1 MGDAAPWNIRR
12 ATADDIEALVR
23 LRVAMM
29 AETNGHGGGAESPG
43 AAALAEAN
51 RTYMRGA
58 IPSGEFVA
66 YVAEADGVI
75 IATSGVTLYRT
86 APNSGNLSG
95 IQAYILN
102 MYTLPEWRGRGLAS
116 ALVERLVEH
125 ARTAGATRV
134 ALRATDA
141 GRRVYE
147 RFGFTSDSRFMR
159 LRIARH
165 VSPE

>member
-1 MGDAAPWNIRR
+1 VADAAPWNIRR
-12 ATADDIEALVR
+12 AAADDIEALVR

-29 AETNGHGGGAESPG
+29 AETGGHGGGAESPG

-51 RTYMRGA
+51 RTYMREA
-58 IPSGEFVA
+58 VPSGDFVA

-95 IQAYILN
+95 VQAYILN
-102 MYTLPEWRGRGLAS
+102 MYTLPDWRGKGLAS
-116 ALVERLVEH
+116 ALVERLLEH
-125 ARTAGATRV
+125 ARDAGAPRV

-147 RFGFTSDSRFMR
+147 RFGFTGDSQYMHLR
-159 LRIARH
+159 LAGHID
-165 VSPE
+165 PE

>member
-12 ATADDIEALVR
+12 ATAGDIETLVR
-23 LRVAMM
+23 LRVEMM
-29 AETNGHGGGAESPG
+29 AETDGHGDAESPG

-58 IPSGEFVA
+58 VPSGEFVA
-66 YVAEADGVI
+66 YVAEANGVI

-86 APNSGNLSG
+86 APNPGNLSG
-95 IQAYILN
+95 MQAYILN

-116 ALVERLVEH
+116 ALVERLVDH
-125 ARTAGATRV
+125 ARAAGATRV
-134 ALRATDA
+134 ALRATDV

-147 RFGFTSDSRFMR
+147 RLGFTSDSRFMH
-159 LRIARH
+159 LRIAGH
-165 VSPE
+165 ISPE

>member
-1 MGDAAPWNIRR
+1 VANAAPWNIRR

-29 AETNGHGGGAESPG
+29 AETNGHDGDAESPS
-43 AAALAEAN
+43 AALAEAN

-58 IPSGEFVA
+58 VTSGEFVA
-66 YVAEADGVI
+66 YVAEADSVI
-75 IATSGVTLYRT
+75 IAASGVTLYRT

-95 IQAYILN
+95 VQAYILN

-116 ALVERLVEH
+116 ALVERLAEH
-125 ARTAGATRV
+125 ARSAGATRV

-141 GRRVYE
+141 GRSVYE
-147 RFGFTSDSRFMR
+147 RLGFTSDSQFMH

-165 VSPE
+165 ISPE